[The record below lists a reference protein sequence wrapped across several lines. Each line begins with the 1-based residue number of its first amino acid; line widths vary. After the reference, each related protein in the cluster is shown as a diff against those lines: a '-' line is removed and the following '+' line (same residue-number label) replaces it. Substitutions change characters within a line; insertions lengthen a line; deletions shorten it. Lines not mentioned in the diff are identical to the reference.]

1 MERTNMATAK
11 WGIRSESEREAEAV
25 EKWGKT
31 EWNRRK
37 AICEQKRDELEKTD
51 SWEARI
57 VIGNQF
63 EPIMVMLDQEKF
75 DVMATLP
82 VWKWRRLVEKV
93 IGV

>member
-1 MERTNMATAK
+1 MAKAGK
-11 WGIRSESEREAEAV
+11 WGIRSEKEREDEAIA
-25 EKWGKT
+25 KWGRE
-31 EWNRRK
+31 EWDRRK
-37 AICEQKRDELEKTD
+37 AVCETKRDELEKAD
-51 SWEARI
+51 SFDARI

-93 IGV
+93 ILGN